1 MSDVRY
7 RIVRSRR
14 RTMTITVSEGK
25 VVVRAPL
32 GASDELVGRFVAE
45 KEGWILKKIE
55 EQTGGEFA
63 DVMEGKTLLDDGVRK
78 PVKYGAA
85 RSEEKGGE
93 FFLKNEKAVRP
104 FFERTRC
111 LFLPDEVFE
120 LSRRTGMMP
129 ADVSVRDFKARWGCC
144 DADGR
149 IRLNWRLVMLP
160 PALREYVLIHE
171 LCHLKEMNHSA
182 AFWKLVG
189 KHCGDYPQRR
199 RLLKKFSFLTRM
211 YR

>member
-7 RIVRSRR
+7 RILRSRR
-14 RTMTITVSEGK
+14 RTLTITVSEGK

-63 DVMEGKTLLDDGVRK
+63 DVMAGKTLLDDGVRK

-93 FFLKNEKAVRP
+93 FFLKNERAVRP

-160 PALREYVLIHE
+160 PVLREYVLIHE

-189 KHCGDYPQRR
+189 KHCGDYRQRR
-199 RLLKKFSFLTRM
+199 RQLKKYSFLTRM

>member
-32 GASDELVGRFVAE
+32 GASDELVGRFGAE

-104 FFERTRC
+104 FFEGTRC

-189 KHCGDYPQRR
+189 KHCGDYRQRR
-199 RLLKKFSFLTRM
+199 RLLKKYSFLTRM

>member
-7 RIVRSRR
+7 RIFRSRR
-14 RTMTITVSEGK
+14 RTLTITVSEGK

-189 KHCGDYPQRR
+189 KHCGDYRQRR
-199 RLLKKFSFLTRM
+199 RLLKKYSFLTRM

>member
-7 RIVRSRR
+7 RILRPRR
-14 RTMTITVSEGK
+14 RTLTITVSEGK

-85 RSEEKGGE
+85 RSEEKGGQ

-189 KHCGDYPQRR
+189 KHCGDYRQRR
-199 RLLKKFSFLTRM
+199 RLLKKYSFLTRM

>member
-7 RIVRSRR
+7 RILRSRR
-14 RTMTITVSEGK
+14 RTLTITVSEGK

-63 DVMEGKTLLDDGVRK
+63 DVIEGKTLLDDGVRK

-104 FFERTRC
+104 FFEGTRC

-189 KHCGDYPQRR
+189 KHCGDYRQRR
-199 RLLKKFSFLTRM
+199 RLLKKYSFLTRM

>member
-14 RTMTITVSEGK
+14 RTLTITVSEGE

-189 KHCGDYPQRR
+189 KHCGDYRQRR
-199 RLLKKFSFLTRM
+199 RLLKKYSFLTRM

>member
-7 RIVRSRR
+7 RIFRSRR
-14 RTMTITVSEGK
+14 RTLTITVSEGK

-104 FFERTRC
+104 FFEGTRC

-189 KHCGDYPQRR
+189 KHCGDYRQRR
-199 RLLKKFSFLTRM
+199 QQQKKYSFLTRM

>member
-7 RIVRSRR
+7 RILRSRR
-14 RTMTITVSEGK
+14 RTLTITVSEGK

-32 GASDELVGRFVAE
+32 GAPDELVGRFVVE

-93 FFLKNEKAVRP
+93 FFLKNERAVRP
-104 FFERTRC
+104 FFEGTRC

-189 KHCGDYPQRR
+189 KHCGDYRQRR
-199 RLLKKFSFLTRM
+199 RQLKKYSFLTRM

>member
-1 MSDVRY
+1 MSEVRY
-7 RIVRSRR
+7 RIFRSRR
-14 RTMTITVSEGK
+14 RTLTITVSEGE

-55 EQTGGEFA
+55 EQTSGEFA

-120 LSRRTGMMP
+120 RSRRTGMMP

-160 PALREYVLIHE
+160 PVLREYVLIHE

-189 KHCGDYPQRR
+189 KHCGDYRQRR
-199 RLLKKFSFLTRM
+199 RLLKKYSFLTRM

>member
-7 RIVRSRR
+7 RILRSRR
-14 RTMTITVSEGK
+14 RTLTITVSEGK

-32 GASDELVGRFVAE
+32 GASDVLVGRFVAE

-63 DVMEGKTLLDDGVRK
+63 DVMAGKTLLDDGVRK

-104 FFERTRC
+104 FFEGTRC

-144 DADGR
+144 DAVGR

-189 KHCGDYPQRR
+189 KHCGDYRQRR
-199 RLLKKFSFLTRM
+199 RLLKKYSFLTRM

>member
-7 RIVRSRR
+7 RILRSRR
-14 RTMTITVSEGK
+14 RTLTITVSEGK

-104 FFERTRC
+104 FFEGTRC

-189 KHCGDYPQRR
+189 KHCGDYRQRR
-199 RLLKKFSFLTRM
+199 RQLKKYSFLTRM

>member
-7 RIVRSRR
+7 RIFRSRR
-14 RTMTITVSEGK
+14 RTLTITVSEGK

-63 DVMEGKTLLDDGVRK
+63 DVMAGKTLLDDGVRK

-189 KHCGDYPQRR
+189 KHCGDYRQRR
-199 RLLKKFSFLTRM
+199 RLLKKYSFLTRM

>member
-7 RIVRSRR
+7 RIFRSRR
-14 RTMTITVSEGK
+14 RTLTITVSEGK

-78 PVKYGAA
+78 PVEYGAA

-104 FFERTRC
+104 FFEGTRC

-160 PALREYVLIHE
+160 PVLREYVLIHE

-189 KHCGDYPQRR
+189 KHCGDYRQRR
-199 RLLKKFSFLTRM
+199 RLLKKYSFLTRM

>member
-1 MSDVRY
+1 LSDVRY
-7 RIVRSRR
+7 RIFRSRR
-14 RTMTITVSEGK
+14 RTLTITVSEGK

-189 KHCGDYPQRR
+189 KHCGDYRQRR
-199 RLLKKFSFLTRM
+199 RLLKKYSFLTRM

>member
-14 RTMTITVSEGK
+14 RTLTITVSEGK

-55 EQTGGEFA
+55 EQTSGEFA

-189 KHCGDYPQRR
+189 KHCGDYRQRR
-199 RLLKKFSFLTRM
+199 RLLKKYSFLTRM

>member
-14 RTMTITVSEGK
+14 RTLTITVSEGK

-104 FFERTRC
+104 FFEGTRC

-129 ADVSVRDFKARWGCC
+129 ADVSVRDFKARWC
-144 DADGR
+144 
-149 IRLNWRLVMLP
+149 
-160 PALREYVLIHE
+160 
-171 LCHLKEMNHSA
+171 
-182 AFWKLVG
+182 
-189 KHCGDYPQRR
+189 
-199 RLLKKFSFLTRM
+199 
-211 YR
+211 

>member
-1 MSDVRY
+1 MSEVRY
-7 RIVRSRR
+7 RIFRSRR
-14 RTMTITVSEGK
+14 RTLTITVSEGE

-55 EQTGGEFA
+55 EQTSGEFA

-104 FFERTRC
+104 FFEGTRC

-160 PALREYVLIHE
+160 PVLREYVLIHE

-189 KHCGDYPQRR
+189 KHCGDYRQRR
-199 RLLKKFSFLTRM
+199 RLLKKYSFLTRM

>member
-1 MSDVRY
+1 
-7 RIVRSRR
+7 
-14 RTMTITVSEGK
+14 MTITVLEGK

-32 GASDELVGRFVAE
+32 GASDELVGRVVVE
-45 KEGWILKKIE
+45 KEGWNRKKIAA
-55 EQTGGEFA
+55 QTGGEFA

-160 PALREYVLIHE
+160 PVLREYVLIHE

-189 KHCGDYPQRR
+189 KHCGDYRQRR
-199 RLLKKFSFLTRM
+199 RLLKKYSFLTRM

>member
-1 MSDVRY
+1 
-7 RIVRSRR
+7 
-14 RTMTITVSEGK
+14 MTITVLEGK

-32 GASDELVGRFVAE
+32 GASDELVGRFVVE

-104 FFERTRC
+104 FFEGTRC

-160 PALREYVLIHE
+160 PVLREYVLIHE

-189 KHCGDYPQRR
+189 KHCGDYRQRR
-199 RLLKKFSFLTRM
+199 RLLKKYSFLTRM

>member
-1 MSDVRY
+1 MSEVRY
-7 RIVRSRR
+7 RILRSRR
-14 RTMTITVSEGK
+14 RTLTITVSEGE

-189 KHCGDYPQRR
+189 KHCGDYRQRR
-199 RLLKKFSFLTRM
+199 RQLKKYSFLTRM

>member
-7 RIVRSRR
+7 RILRSRR
-14 RTMTITVSEGK
+14 RTLTITVSEGK

-32 GASDELVGRFVAE
+32 GASDELVGRFVVE

-63 DVMEGKTLLDDGVRK
+63 DVMAGKTLLDDGVRK

-93 FFLKNEKAVRP
+93 FFLKNERAVRP

-189 KHCGDYPQRR
+189 KHCGDYRQRR
-199 RLLKKFSFLTRM
+199 RQLKKYSFLTRM

>member
-1 MSDVRY
+1 MSEVRY
-7 RIVRSRR
+7 RILRSRR
-14 RTMTITVSEGK
+14 RTLTITVSEGK

-189 KHCGDYPQRR
+189 KHCGDYRQRR
-199 RLLKKFSFLTRM
+199 RQLKKYSFLTRM